1 MFAEEGSGANV
12 HYRLCFQPGRSRDCF
27 GHGHD
32 PSRLQGQIENMKFEK
47 WSLITE
53 SVGTIAIV
61 ASLMVLVF
69 QIRENT
75 EATRIA
81 SFDAVTQSF
90 NDWRNFMVEN
100 PEVGEL
106 YFNYKNGVIPSAE
119 KEGLERRML
128 GAVLVNLFT
137 DHDRAYLAYRS
148 RLDSDEW
155 DRIRRGMC
163 SDRDELLGAND
174 DELRRS
180 IYRLLTS
187 EFVAYME
194 AHCD

>member
-1 MFAEEGSGANV
+1 
-12 HYRLCFQPGRSRDCF
+12 
-27 GHGHD
+27 
-32 PSRLQGQIENMKFEK
+32 MKFEK
-47 WSLITE
+47 WALITE

-61 ASLMVLVF
+61 ASLIVLVF

-90 NDWRNFMVEN
+90 NDWRYFLLEN
-100 PEVGEL
+100 PEVNEL
-106 YFNYKNGVIPSAE
+106 YRNYKRGVIPSAE
-119 KEGLERRML
+119 QEDLRRSML

-137 DHDRAYLAYRS
+137 DFDRAYLAYRS
-148 RLDSDEW
+148 RLESDEW
-155 DRIRRGMC
+155 DRIRRGLC
-163 SDRDELLGAND
+163 SDRDELLSADD
-174 DELRRS
+174 DEFRRT
-180 IYRLLTS
+180 IYTLLTS

>member
-1 MFAEEGSGANV
+1 
-12 HYRLCFQPGRSRDCF
+12 
-27 GHGHD
+27 
-32 PSRLQGQIENMKFEK
+32 MKFEK
-47 WSLITE
+47 WALITE

-61 ASLMVLVF
+61 ASLIVLVF

-90 NDWRNFMVEN
+90 NDWRNFLVEN
-100 PEVGEL
+100 PEVNEL
-106 YFNYKNGVIPSAE
+106 YHNYKSGVIPSAE
-119 KEGLERRML
+119 QEGLRRSML

-137 DHDRAYLAYRS
+137 DFDRAYLAYRS

-155 DRIRRGMC
+155 DRIRRGFC
-163 SDRDELLGAND
+163 SDRDELLSADD
-174 DELRRS
+174 DEFRRS
-180 IYRLLTS
+180 IYTLLTS

-194 AHCD
+194 ANCD